1 MHIRNN
7 SSVNLFSL
15 CPKTLFKIIFWNCK
29 SSLVTLV
36 FNTLWKWWKSSL
48 GWLRIVYRWSHKEL
62 LIFLILTEKSMK
74 VFVSNQCLIFFTHVV
89 RALVASCALVICQCE
104 LCSGGGVVVSGECLL
119 RLNMAFNTLPF
130 KLIKGRGGSRGGRT
144 RPKIGKKIWYFFA

>member
-1 MHIRNN
+1 M
-7 SSVNLFSL
+7 
-15 CPKTLFKIIFWNCK
+15 
-29 SSLVTLV
+29 
-36 FNTLWKWWKSSL
+36 
-48 GWLRIVYRWSHKEL
+48 
-62 LIFLILTEKSMK
+62 IFLILTEKSMK

-89 RALVASCALVICQCE
+89 RALVVSCALVICQCE

-144 RPKIGKKIWYFFA
+144 RPKIEKKI